1 MKIKP
6 EILNIIDQYTTIEG
20 NVLKLVCGQ
29 LDRKTYEDVN
39 KCLESI
45 GGKWNR
51 KLKGHL
57 FEEDPSQLLNNL
69 ILTGETVDLK
79 KQYQFFPTPRDIAE
93 KMCNMAEL
101 TPDSNV
107 LEPSVGNGQLA
118 DVIYEHGVK
127 KLLGIELN
135 RDMDKQLK
143 DKPYATMTGVDF
155 LEFANEVQDGKIR
168 QDWDRIIMNPPFSN
182 QQDISHIYAAYAVL
196 ADGGILVSIVS
207 ESPFFRTNKKS
218 VDFRE
223 WLDEMDAQIIQ
234 LPEGAFKESG
244 TMVRTRMI
252 KICK

>member
-1 MKIKP
+1 MKIKT

-57 FEEDPSQLLNNL
+57 FEEDPSQLLDNL

-79 KQYQFFPTPRDIAE
+79 KTISVFFQHRVTLQK

-168 QDWDRIIMNPPFSN
+168 QGWDRIIMNPPFSN
-182 QQDISHIYAAYAVL
+182 QQDVSHIYAAYAVL

-207 ESPFFRTNKKS
+207 ESPFFRTNKK
-218 VDFRE
+218 
-223 WLDEMDAQIIQ
+223 
-234 LPEGAFKESG
+234 
-244 TMVRTRMI
+244 
-252 KICK
+252 ICRFS